1 MLDFNLLEQ
10 RIKDL
15 GSISDNDQFLRGFVV
30 AFEFPAASYDRA
42 KISGNVNAGICISD
56 KLFVLSSTAS
66 TPYADFNILKKNG
79 FQKIKARFV
88 VVVNDTEIVAYDKV
102 TDDMLSASKAALYRY
117 VEFFLPLIGI
127 EAYSQETHDPV
138 NVKVASSF
146 AQLYNELQLVNVG
159 SAFPVEIYTEF
170 IIRILFL
177 CFVNSAKI
185 LTDQIDLLEI
195 IHNYIGS
202 DPNAFSVFLE
212 QTFFAINH
220 KERDSLPSY
229 ISKVKFLDPRIFV
242 DSLPMLKHSRKSMG
256 LICDLLSFDW
266 AEVDPEVFG
275 ATIQSIVLPDENN
288 LCTNYTSD
296 ANIHKVIGPL
306 FLDSLYNDFEK
317 AKGDESSLIDLLQRI
332 EGMHFCDPSCGAGSF
347 LLVAYREVFN
357 LCIKINRQLGMDSS
371 EALFIVQPDQF
382 FGMDSN
388 SFACQITKLGFLLM
402 LCQLYKTDLTFALS
416 KGVDFFVASN
426 IMVVPPLSADWS
438 LMFPAC
444 TETFIFGNTQ
454 YKGARKQNQSQKD
467 DVARIFQPYEHCSN
481 LDYSACWFMLASRYI
496 MKHEGSFAFVT
507 TNSLTQGEQVNLLW
521 PKLADVGTKISFAYT
536 SFKWKNDARNRT
548 AVTVVIIG
556 MCKATD
562 ERRALLFDSD
572 TMFEVDNISGNLQPV
587 RVTISRR
594 EKALSDLPEMVK
606 GNMPYGDGLFIE
618 SVSELNHLVTEYPDA
633 KKFIR
638 KVIGSEEFIHG
649 IDRWCIWIR
658 TEDVEEAL
666 QIPGIKAY
674 VDKQYAARKLLKTT
688 PKKLLEHPYQF
699 RETNETHTSSLV
711 IPAVSGEGYEYIPI
725 GFVNSDTIVT
735 NLAFVIYD
743 CTPWIFGVL
752 NSRMHNLWARA
763 VCGQHETR
771 TRYSSKLG
779 YNTFPFPAIDD
790 QRKQILKSRSFHIIA
805 ARERYPD
812 KDYAKLYK
820 SGQMPQDLMDAHM
833 LLDAAVEACY
843 RPTPFVSDRERL
855 DCLFN
860 LYEEM
865 T

>member
-10 RIKDL
+10 RIKEL
-15 GSISDNDQFLRGFVV
+15 GSISDNDQFLRNFVV
-30 AFEFPAASYDRA
+30 AFDFPAASYDRA
-42 KISGNVNAGICISD
+42 KSSGNANTGIYISD
-56 KLFVLSSTAS
+56 KLFILSSTAS

-79 FQKIKARFV
+79 FQRIKARFIFV
-88 VVVNDTEIVAYDKV
+88 ATDTEIVAYDKV
-102 TDDMLSASKAALYRY
+102 TDDMLCSTKTALYRY

-138 NVKVASSF
+138 NVKVAATF
-146 AQLYNELQLVNVG
+146 AQLYTEMQLINVE
-159 SAFPVEIYTEF
+159 SSFPVGVYTEF
-170 IIRILFL
+170 IIRILFV

-185 LTDQIDLLEI
+185 LTDQTDLLEI

-202 DPNAFSVFLE
+202 DPDAFSVFLG

-220 KERDSLPSY
+220 QERDGLPSY
-229 ISKVKFLDPRIFV
+229 VSKIKFLDSRIFV
-242 DSLPMLKHSRKSMG
+242 DPLPTLKNSRKSVG

-266 AEVDPEVFG
+266 SEVDPEVFG

-296 ANIHKVIGPL
+296 ANIHKLIGPL
-306 FLDSLYNDFEK
+306 FLDSLYKEFDK
-317 AKGDESSLIDLLQRI
+317 AKDNEGSLIDILQRI
-332 EGMHFCDPSCGAGSF
+332 ETMHFCDPSCGAGSF

-357 LCIKINRQLGMDSS
+357 LCIKINKQLGLDAS
-371 EALFIVQPDQF
+371 EPLFVVQPDQF

-388 SFACQITKLGFLLM
+388 LFACQIAKLGFLLM
-402 LCQLYKTDLTFALS
+402 LCQLYKDNITSAFS
-416 KGVDFFVASN
+416 KGVAYLVSSNIKVAS
-426 IMVVPPLSADWS
+426 PLAVDWDIA
-438 LMFPAC
+438 FPAC
-444 TETFIFGNTQ
+444 SETFIFGNTQ

-467 DVARIFQPYEHCSN
+467 DVARVFQPYEHCSN

-496 MKHEGSFAFVT
+496 MKHNGGFAFVT
-507 TNSLTQGEQVNLLW
+507 TNSLTQGEQVDLLW
-521 PKLADVGTKISFAYT
+521 PKLAETGTKISFAYT

-562 ERRALLFDSD
+562 KRRALLFDAD

-594 EKALSDLPEMVK
+594 EKALSNMPEMVK

-618 SVSELNHLVTEYPDA
+618 SASELNRLITDYPNA
-633 KKFIR
+633 RKFIK
-638 KVIGSEEFIHG
+638 KVVGSEEFIHG
-649 IDRWCIWIR
+649 IDRWCVWIR
-658 TEDVEEAL
+658 TEDIEEAL
-666 QIPGIKAY
+666 RIPGIKAY
-674 VDKQYAARKLLKTT
+674 VDKQYEARKQLKTT
-688 PKKLLEHPYQF
+688 PKKLLEQPYRF

-711 IPAVSGEGYEYIPI
+711 VPAVSGESYEYIPI

-779 YNTFPFPAIDD
+779 YNTFPFPMIDE
-790 QRKQILKSRSFHIIA
+790 QRKQILKVRSFNIIA

>member
-15 GSISDNDQFLRGFVV
+15 GGISDNDQFLRSFVV
-30 AFEFPAASYDRA
+30 AFDLPAASYDRA
-42 KISGNVNAGICISD
+42 KATSNINTGICISD
-56 KLFVLSSTAS
+56 KLFVLGSTAS

-79 FQKIKARFV
+79 FQKIKARFIV
-88 VVVNDTEIVAYDKV
+88 VSNDTEIVAYDKD
-102 TDDMLSASKAALYRY
+102 TDDTLSATKETLYRY

-127 EAYSQETHDPV
+127 EAYSQEIHDPV
-138 NVKVASSF
+138 NVKVASYF
-146 AQLYNELQLVNVG
+146 AQLYNEMQLVNVG
-159 SAFPVEIYTEF
+159 NFFPTEVYTEF
-170 IIRILFL
+170 IVRILFI

-185 LTDQIDLLEI
+185 LTDQADLLEI
-195 IHNYIGS
+195 IHTYIGS
-202 DPNAFSVFLE
+202 DPDSFSAFLE
-212 QTFFAINH
+212 QTFFAMNH

-229 ISKVKFLDPRIFV
+229 FAKIRFLDSRIFV
-242 DSLPMLKHSRKSMG
+242 DPLPALKQSRKSIG

-275 ATIQSIVLPDENN
+275 ATIQSIVLPDDNN

-317 AKGDESSLIDLLQRI
+317 AKGDENCLIDLLQKI

-347 LLVAYREVFN
+347 LLVAYREVFK
-357 LCIKINRQLGMDSS
+357 LCIKINKQLGMDPN
-371 EALFIVQPDQF
+371 EALFVVQPGQF

-388 SFACQITKLGFLLM
+388 LFACQIARLGFILM
-402 LCQLYKTDLTFALS
+402 LCQLYGDDTISALS
-416 KGVDFFVASN
+416 KGVDFFVSSN
-426 IMVVPPLSADWS
+426 IRTVSPLSIDWDNA
-438 LMFPAC
+438 FPPC
-444 TETFIFGNTQ
+444 SETYIFGNTQ
-454 YKGARKQNQSQKD
+454 YKGARKQNQTQKD
-467 DVARIFQPYEHCSN
+467 DVARIFQPYERCSN

-496 MKHEGSFAFVT
+496 MKHNGRFAFVT

-521 PKLADVGTKISFAYT
+521 PKLAEVGTKISFAYT
-536 SFKWKNDARNRT
+536 SFKWKNDAKNRT
-548 AVTVVIIG
+548 AVTVVVIG
-556 MCKATD
+556 MCKGTD
-562 ERRALLFDSD
+562 HRRALLFDSD

-594 EKALSDLPEMVK
+594 ENALSALPEMVK
-606 GNMPYGDGLFIE
+606 GNMPYGEGLFVE
-618 SVSELNHLVTEYPDA
+618 STSELNQLLNKYPGA

-638 KVIGSEEFIHG
+638 KVVGSEEFIHG

-658 TEDVEEAL
+658 DEDSEEAMG
-666 QIPGIKAY
+666 IPGVKVY
-674 VDKQYAARKLLKTT
+674 VDKQLAARQLLKAT
-688 PKKLLEHPYQF
+688 PKKLLDRPYQF

-711 IPAVSGEGYEYIPI
+711 VPAVSGEGYEYIPI

-743 CTPWIFGVL
+743 CNPWIFGVL

-779 YNTFPFPAIDD
+779 YNTFPFPDIDEHE
-790 QRKQILKSRSFHIIA
+790 KQILKRRSFDIIA
-805 ARERYPD
+805 ARERHPD
-812 KDYAKLYK
+812 KDYASLYK
-820 SGQMPQDLMDAHM
+820 KGQMPQDLMDAHK

-843 RPTPFVSDRERL
+843 RATPFVSDRERL

-865 T
+865 I